1 MSLSPFELRQ
11 KLALWKSIEHW
22 YNNWLEPPYASILGD
37 TCACCQEF
45 YNNPPD
51 IEELWEGWPPRREV
65 NEPDSP
71 PVSCALCPIYQ
82 HTGETECGDTPWLAV
97 KNALLEARTFGYASR
112 ARPAIET
119 EYRFLVDLVLDEE
132 PEWEEG

>member
-11 KLALWKSIEHW
+11 KLALWESIEHW

-45 YNNPPD
+45 YND
-51 IEELWEGWPPRREV
+51 R
-65 NEPDSP
+65 
-71 PVSCALCPIYQ
+71 CALCPIYQ